1 MIKIIRKRWKLICIT
16 AVVVLCAFYVGGSYV
31 IGRQV
36 REMVAVAQA
45 SEPGDPVSALLSVL
59 NSSDF
64 SLSEKNSAVWAL
76 GQLGSPR
83 ALDALEAMHNGEEC
97 EHSQGICQ
105 YELEKAI
112 ELCRGGA
119 NPGALVWR
127 HGELAS
133 L

>member
-1 MIKIIRKRWKLICIT
+1 MIKIIRKRWKLICLT
-16 AVVVLCAFYVGGSYV
+16 AVVVLCVFYVGGSYV

-36 REMVAVAQA
+36 REMVSVAQA
-45 SEPGDPVSALLSVL
+45 SESGDPISALLSVL
-59 NSSDF
+59 KSSAF

-83 ALDALEAMHNGEEC
+83 ALETLEAMHIGEEC
-97 EHSQGICQ
+97 EHSQGLCQ

-112 ELCRGGA
+112 ELCQGGA
-119 NPGALVWR
+119 NPGALIWR

-133 L
+133 R